1 VLVVEAPKIPGAEK
15 PMNAFETITLAPID
29 TRLIDVSQMTADEIA
44 WLDSYH
50 ARVAETVG
58 PLVDKDTAN
67 WLAAAT
73 RPLPKP

>member
-1 VLVVEAPKIPGAEK
+1 
-15 PMNAFETITLAPID
+15 
-29 TRLIDVSQMTADEIA
+29 MTADEIA